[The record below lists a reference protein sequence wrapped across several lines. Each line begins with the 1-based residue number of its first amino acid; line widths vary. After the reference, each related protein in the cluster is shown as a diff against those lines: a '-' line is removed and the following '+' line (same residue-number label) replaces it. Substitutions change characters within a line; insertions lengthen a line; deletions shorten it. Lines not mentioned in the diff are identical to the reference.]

1 MEDYKHLMQDY
12 LRIQIQD
19 YRYQNHLTQESM
31 AEALHVSPRSYLDQ
45 EHGKYGFSA
54 MSLVFFVLL
63 LSEEDMLEFFKDLR
77 FILEGSDHNALHYKY
92 PTSAFH
98 VGRHP

>member
-19 YRYQNHLTQESM
+19 YRYQNHLTQENM

-45 EHGKYGFSA
+45 
-54 MSLVFFVLL
+54 
-63 LSEEDMLEFFKDLR
+63 
-77 FILEGSDHNALHYKY
+77 
-92 PTSAFH
+92 
-98 VGRHP
+98 